1 MHRANRTWRQVPSLG
16 SAGRILALIAL
27 AGASPGAYPGMSWA
41 QGTPPAPPPAQQGTT
56 VEGLTKSA
64 EDLARSAGDVAKSV
78 GGAIGNLW
86 NDAVGKV
93 APGAPTDYLPA
104 QISDEDKQFF
114 AILETIGLRLK
125 DVTVSKGVLPS
136 ASYRFVA
143 NREPTD
149 TDIATAEDLLRAY
162 RDAQTGMMS
171 RARQRIARST
181 LDTVSTAGYA
191 LTSMEVTLSPWPD
204 ASYQITTKDAAAPKP

>member
-1 MHRANRTWRQVPSLG
+1 MHRTIGSWRQIAPLR
-16 SAGRILALIAL
+16 SAGRMLALL
-27 AGASPGAYPGMSWA
+27 AVVGSAPAASWA
-41 QGTPPAPPPAQQGTT
+41 QGTQPAPPAQQGTT

-64 EDLARSAGDVAKSV
+64 EELARSAGDVAKSV

-125 DVTVSKGVLPS
+125 DVTVSKGVLP
-136 ASYRFVA
+136 
-143 NREPTD
+143 
-149 TDIATAEDLLRAY
+149 
-162 RDAQTGMMS
+162 
-171 RARQRIARST
+171 
-181 LDTVSTAGYA
+181 
-191 LTSMEVTLSPWPD
+191 
-204 ASYQITTKDAAAPKP
+204 